1 MRIVAIPRSGVR
13 PIWTALAVVAFV
25 VLAAITAKAEE
36 KVIRIGYQ
44 KYGTLILLKA
54 KGSLEAKLKP
64 LGYRVTWAEF
74 PAGPPLLEALNAS
87 SSPFDLSGVSATGR
101 AGSDSVTRA
110 GAGRLSL
117 IQRRYGGARA
127 LDRRRAAL
135 LRGLPGPAPGRQR
148 LLRHG

>member
-25 VLAAITAKAEE
+25 VLAAITAKADE

-64 LGYRVTWAEF
+64 LGYRVAW
-74 PAGPPLLEALNAS
+74 
-87 SSPFDLSGVSATGR
+87 GR
-101 AGSDSVTRA
+101 ARLLQPVDETQQ
-110 GAGRLSL
+110 GAL
-117 IQRRYGGARA
+117 AA
-127 LDRRRAAL
+127 AAL
-135 LRGLPGPAPGRQR
+135 AHDGHELASRNVQVEAA
-148 LLRHG
+148 

>member
-74 PAGPPLLEALNAS
+74 PAGPPLL
-87 SSPFDLSGVSATGR
+87 
-101 AGSDSVTRA
+101 
-110 GAGRLSL
+110 
-117 IQRRYGGARA
+117 
-127 LDRRRAAL
+127 
-135 LRGLPGPAPGRQR
+135 
-148 LLRHG
+148 

>member
-1 MRIVAIPRSGVR
+1 MRIVAILRSAVR

-74 PAGPPLLEALNAS
+74 PAGRSWRRSTPARS
-87 SSPFDLSGVSATGR
+87 TSAR
-101 AGSDSVTRA
+101 SAR
-110 GAGRLSL
+110 RPRSL
-117 IQRRYGGARA
+117 PR
-127 LDRRRAAL
+127 
-135 LRGLPGPAPGRQR
+135 P
-148 LLRHG
+148 